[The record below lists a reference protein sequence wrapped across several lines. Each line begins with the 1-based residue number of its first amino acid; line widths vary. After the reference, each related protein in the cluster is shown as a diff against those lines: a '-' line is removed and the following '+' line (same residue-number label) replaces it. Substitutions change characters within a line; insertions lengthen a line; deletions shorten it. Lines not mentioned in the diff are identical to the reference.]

1 MVEDAINEL
10 TKQISNALKSGE
22 KTKYG
27 EIKIG
32 QNSRG
37 QEIKLTDASN
47 MMSGILS
54 DYDRYVSHMVNVEKE
69 KAGGY
74 SSGYY
79 EREAKQYAKY
89 VSDKVKKVKDMDYAW

>member
-1 MVEDAINEL
+1 MKRICRNHIAA
-10 TKQISNALKSGE
+10 ALKSGE

-32 QNSRG
+32 EDSRG
-37 QEIKLTDASN
+37 REIKLTDASN

-54 DYDRYVSHMVNVEKE
+54 DYDRYVSYMVNVEKE
-69 KAGGY
+69 KEQGY

-89 VSDKVKKVKDMDYAW
+89 ISDKVKKIKDMDYAW